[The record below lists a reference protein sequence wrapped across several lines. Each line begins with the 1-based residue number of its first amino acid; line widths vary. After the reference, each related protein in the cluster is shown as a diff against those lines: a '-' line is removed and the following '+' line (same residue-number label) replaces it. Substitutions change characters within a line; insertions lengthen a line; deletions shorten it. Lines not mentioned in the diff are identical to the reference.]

1 MPMHGIAGRQAGRGA
16 RKAAFC
22 LLSGSADNRLTLWT
36 LVKLHTYRRAINH
49 GASLLSALS
58 AIPVPLRFPVIEQR
72 KQRSVQSGSVIKRL
86 EQPVLS
92 VIVQLFDGMGNE
104 AAARRVFLFRPEAVD
119 RQNHRDLSSRSLAAA
134 KDARKEDGRQ
144 HDPHFQAKGRGTLFW
159 PSSTLISLE
168 SLICLMPLAF
178 FIHDGEEIATT
189 YLTLRDYDSGGQLN
203 TLFVGIVAVILLDG
217 VKHVGVSLVSGK
229 YSSGV
234 ITAAVVEIPYAA
246 YTLYRLFDAAAADV
260 HANNRPGRSA
270 WAVMSR

>member
-1 MPMHGIAGRQAGRGA
+1 
-16 RKAAFC
+16 
-22 LLSGSADNRLTLWT
+22 
-36 LVKLHTYRRAINH
+36 
-49 GASLLSALS
+49 
-58 AIPVPLRFPVIEQR
+58 
-72 KQRSVQSGSVIKRL
+72 
-86 EQPVLS
+86 
-92 VIVQLFDGMGNE
+92 
-104 AAARRVFLFRPEAVD
+104 
-119 RQNHRDLSSRSLAAA
+119 
-134 KDARKEDGRQ
+134 
-144 HDPHFQAKGRGTLFW
+144 
-159 PSSTLISLE
+159 
-168 SLICLMPLAF
+168 MPLAF